1 LSESERYAQGSG
13 RPEVL
18 SANTLKGDKVV
29 NERNDKL
36 GEIKEI
42 MIELETGEVAYAVLE
57 HGGKL
62 FAVPWNALNLDTI
75 HRQFI
80 LNIDKDTLDNA
91 EGFDKDN
98 WPGTGGASDPNW
110 REKAMLFMPAVTGT
124 TTIKRGV
131 ESRVVAGT
139 IATFL
144 VPYLTGVIY
153 PATKGQLLDQARSQG
168 APGGVISKI
177 ESLPD
182 RVYKDWTDVE
192 QELKTRMM

>member
-1 LSESERYAQGSG
+1 
-13 RPEVL
+13 
-18 SANTLKGDKVV
+18 
-29 NERNDKL
+29 
-36 GEIKEI
+36 
-42 MIELETGEVAYAVLE
+42 M
-57 HGGKL
+57 
-62 FAVPWNALNLDTI
+62 PWNALNLDTI
-75 HRQFI
+75 HHQFI

-91 EGFDKDN
+91 EGFDKYN
-98 WPGTGGASDPNW
+98 WPGTRGHSDPNW
-110 REKAMLFMPAVTGT
+110 KEKAMLFRPAVTR
-124 TTIKRGV
+124 TIGREE

-168 APGGVISKI
+168 APGDVISKI
-177 ESLPD
+177 DSLPE

>member
-1 LSESERYAQGSG
+1 LSESEKYAQGSG
-13 RPEVL
+13 RPKVL

-42 MIELETGEVAYAVLE
+42 MIELESGEVAYAVVE

-75 HRQFI
+75 HHQFI

-98 WPGTGGASDPNW
+98 WPGTGGDSDPNW
-110 REKAMLFMPAVTGT
+110 KEKAMLFRPAVTR
-124 TTIKRGV
+124 TIGRGE

-168 APGGVISKI
+168 APGDVISKI
-177 ESLPD
+177 DSLPE